1 MGTNTTSLVPVT
13 VVHLVHTPSSI
24 TVPYQAVIVDRNVMM
39 MLIALFMLPYRTVIM
54 SIAQH
59 IQNAILS
66 KHITVELSGVVHFLE
81 KSNQIQGIHQ
91 CTIMVMVLV
100 QATIQCIMI
109 NIITTIIH
117 QCTIMLM
124 VLVQATIQCIMSNII
139 TTIIHQCT
147 IMVMVLV
154 QATIQCIMINI
165 TTTIIRLRTIMA

>member
-1 MGTNTTSLVPVT
+1 MAMVLVQARIQCIMINITTTIINAQQRQCTIMAMVLVQATIQCIMINITTTIIHQCTIMAMVLVQATIQCIMINITTNTTSLVPVT

-91 CTIMVMVLV
+91 CTIMVM
-100 QATIQCIMI
+100 
-109 NIITTIIH
+109 
-117 QCTIMLM
+117 
-124 VLVQATIQCIMSNII
+124 
-139 TTIIHQCT
+139 
-147 IMVMVLV
+147 
-154 QATIQCIMINI
+154 
-165 TTTIIRLRTIMA
+165 